1 MGRMFLRSWLLFA
14 SGVAVG
20 ALAHAA
26 RPFMTDDA
34 RVTTTGSCQVEAWA
48 RHAADRSESWLL
60 PACNPNGHFEVT
72 AGGGRFR
79 TDGAPGA
86 SDHVIQGKTLLRALS
101 PNDWGWGVAV
111 GQVTHP
117 GAQPGLNPSGSRYIY
132 VPLSLSMRDDQ
143 VVVHMNLGWTREQR
157 TRRDLATWGV
167 GVEYWAHP
175 KAMLIAETFGDDRQK
190 PWLQTGL
197 RLTLIPGLLQ
207 IDATRGVQPHGGGGG
222 WRSLGLRYTPDKLF

>member
-1 MGRMFLRSWLLFA
+1 MPVPTMGRMFLRYWLLFA
-14 SGVAVG
+14 GGVAVG

-34 RVTTTGSCQVEAWA
+34 RVTTTGSCQVEAWT

-143 VVVHMNLGWTREQR
+143 VVVHMNLDAR
-157 TRRDLATWGV
+157 T
-167 GVEYWAHP
+167 AHP
-175 KAMLIAETFGDDRQK
+175 QGLGHLGGGCGVLGPPKGHADRGNFWRRSAKAMAADR
-190 PWLQTGL
+190 LAADAD
-197 RLTLIPGLLQ
+197 PGPAA
-207 IDATRGVQPHGGGGG
+207 D
-222 WRSLGLRYTPDKLF
+222 